1 MVDTRG
7 AAAWRTHEL
16 AAYRQE
22 EMHGDGST
30 LG

>member
-7 AAAWRTHEL
+7 AAAWRTHEPV
-16 AAYRQE
+16 AYRQE
-22 EMHGDGST
+22 EMHGDDST

>member
-7 AAAWRTHEL
+7 AAAWRTHEP
-16 AAYRQE
+16 AAYLQE